1 MFRLPC
7 LNLNDSTNVLNSL
20 LITNNQCKNKQTNKL
35 KNQCTKM
42 LYLLH
47 INVDLE
53 REGRV
58 VVPHILKRFKLSS
71 LPL

>member
-35 KNQCTKM
+35 KNQCRQM

-53 REGRV
+53 GEGRV